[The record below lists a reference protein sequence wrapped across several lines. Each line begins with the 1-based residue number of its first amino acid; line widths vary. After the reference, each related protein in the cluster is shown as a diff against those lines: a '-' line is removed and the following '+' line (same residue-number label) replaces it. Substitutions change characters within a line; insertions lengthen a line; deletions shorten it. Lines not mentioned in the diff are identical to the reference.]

1 MNVVACQLDIVW
13 ENKAAN
19 HAKVRQLLAQAAPP
33 PGSLVV
39 LPEMFASGFS
49 MRPTVISDSRAR
61 ETQGFLADTAQT
73 LGIYLV
79 GGVVTDGGAGLGRNE
94 CVGYDPQ
101 GQEIV
106 RYCKLHPFSLG
117 GESEHY
123 EAGAAVSTFEWAG
136 FKVAPFICYDL
147 RFPEIFR
154 AAIRQG
160 ADLFLVMANWPVA
173 RIAHWNALLKARA
186 IENQAYIV
194 GVNRCGQDPQL
205 SYSGQSQIVSFTG
218 EVSANAGDGDGS
230 CQAELS
236 LTDLR
241 DYRQRLP
248 FLADMRSLSG
258 RA

>member
-13 ENKAAN
+13 ENKPAN
-19 HAKVRQLLAQAAPP
+19 HAKVRQVLEQAAPP

-49 MRPTVISDSRAR
+49 MRAAAVSDSRTR

-79 GGVVTDGGAGLGRNE
+79 GGLVTDGKAGLGRNE

-101 GQEIV
+101 GKEIV
-106 RYCKLHPFSLG
+106 RYCKLHPFTLG
-117 GESEHY
+117 GEAAHY
-123 EAGAAVSTFEWAG
+123 EAGEKIALFDWAG
-136 FKVAPFICYDL
+136 FTVAPFICYDL
-147 RFPEIFR
+147 RFPESFR
-154 AAIRQG
+154 AAARQG
-160 ADLFLVMANWPVA
+160 ANLLLVVANWPSV

-186 IENQAYIV
+186 IENQAYVV
-194 GVNRCGQDPQL
+194 GVNRSGQDPQL
-205 SYSGQSQIVSFTG
+205 SYAGQSQIVSF
-218 EVSANAGDGDGS
+218 AGDVIATAGAEEGC

-241 DYRQRLP
+241 DYRERLP
-248 FLADMRSLSG
+248 FLADMRD
-258 RA
+258 

>member
-13 ENKAAN
+13 EDKPAN
-19 HAKVRQLLAQAAPP
+19 HAKVCQLLERAAPA

-49 MRPTVISDSRAR
+49 MRAAAISDSRTR

-79 GGVVTDGGAGLGRNE
+79 GGLVTDGRAGLGRNE

-101 GQEIV
+101 GKEIV
-106 RYCKLHPFSLG
+106 RYCKLHPFTLG
-117 GESEHY
+117 GEAESY
-123 EAGAAVSTFEWAG
+123 DAGETVATFEWAG

-147 RFPEIFR
+147 RFPESFR
-154 AAIRQG
+154 AAVQQR
-160 ADLFLVMANWPVA
+160 ANLFLVVANWPEA

-186 IENQAYIV
+186 IENQAYVV

-205 SYSGQSQIVSFTG
+205 SYTGQSQIVSFTG
-218 EVSANAGDGDGS
+218 DVIATAGAEEGS
-230 CQAELS
+230 CQAKLN
-236 LTDLR
+236 LADLN

-248 FLADMRSLSG
+248 FLADMR
-258 RA
+258 R